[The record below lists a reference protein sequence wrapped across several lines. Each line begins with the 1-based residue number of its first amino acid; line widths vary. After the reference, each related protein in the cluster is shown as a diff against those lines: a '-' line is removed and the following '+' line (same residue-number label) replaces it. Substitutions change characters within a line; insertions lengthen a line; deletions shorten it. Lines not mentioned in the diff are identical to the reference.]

1 MTEMLGPNGG
11 LAQVFENFEVR
22 QEQIQMAEAVQ
33 NALAKSQ
40 HLLVE
45 AGTGIGK
52 SLAYLVPAADWA
64 LSGKR
69 RVVVSTFTKVLQN
82 QLVKKDIP
90 LLKQALGTALRAEP
104 VFGQENYLCQR
115 RLRAMVNYGLLDS
128 PRQAEEIEAVI
139 DWASNSDGVLVNFP
153 HAIDSRTLAR
163 VGRNSDACHFE
174 ECPYRD
180 ECHYFRARELWQ
192 QADLLVINHYLY
204 FAHAATGYRLLPEFD
219 CIIFDEA
226 HRLEDVC
233 ARHYGLEVSSLGL
246 ERLFNSIH
254 NPGRKR
260 GILTQ
265 MPCSRTARHAIDGLL
280 SDARL
285 AARDFFSAVQ
295 SKLPHGANRKR
306 ITEPDF
312 AENLLQE
319 PLKNLS
325 TALKELA
332 ADADDEDLGGEVLG
346 LMKTSERVQQNIETM
361 LAAKD
366 PNSAYWIEAESAE
379 RVWLRSAL
387 VDTSAN
393 FRADV
398 LERHST
404 VILTSATLTV
414 NREFAFSAE
423 RLGAEQAKTLLL
435 DSPFDFSS
443 QVLLFL
449 DDALPLPNAPEFAS
463 AAARRIEEILHLSKG
478 RALVLF
484 TSYDLLNRVFEL
496 VKPDQYRLLRQ
507 GDASTFELLNEFKKD
522 VSSVLFATQ
531 SFWEGID
538 VPGEALSCLIITRL
552 PFEVPDDPRLEGI
565 AESLRDQGREP
576 FTEYQLPQAVL
587 RFRQGFGRLIRNKTD
602 KGVVCVLDKRI
613 IQRPYGR
620 VFLNSLPQGVKPVR
634 NINLIPRFLA

>member
-1 MTEMLGPNGG
+1 MLGPNGG
-11 LAQVFENFEVR
+11 LAQVFDNFEVR
-22 QEQIQMAEAVQ
+22 LEQIQMAEAVRD
-33 NALAKSQ
+33 ALAKSQ

-90 LLKQALGTALRAEP
+90 LLKQALGTDLRAEP
-104 VFGQENYLCQR
+104 VFGQENYLCLR
-115 RLRAMVNYGLLDS
+115 RLRATVNYGLFDS

-139 DWASNSDGVLVNFP
+139 EWASNSDGVLVNFP
-153 HAIDSRTLAR
+153 HAIDPRTLAR

-246 ERLFNSIH
+246 DRLFNSIH

-280 SDARL
+280 ADARL
-285 AARDFFSAVQ
+285 AARDFFTAVQ
-295 SKLPHGANRKR
+295 GSLPPGANRMR
-306 ITEPDF
+306 ITEPGF
-312 AENLLQE
+312 AANLLQE
-319 PLKNLS
+319 PLKQLAG
-325 TALKELA
+325 ALKELA

-346 LMKTSERVQQNIETM
+346 LMKNCERQQQSIEAM
-361 LAAKD
+361 LAHQD
-366 PNSAYWIEAESAE
+366 PNSAYWIEAESAD

-393 FRADV
+393 FRTDV
-398 LERHST
+398 LERLST

-435 DSPFDFSS
+435 DSPFDFPA

-496 VKPDQYRLLRQ
+496 MKPDQYRLLRQ
-507 GDASTFELLNEFKKD
+507 GDASTFELLNEFKQD

-565 AESLRDQGREP
+565 AEALRNQGREP
-576 FTEYQLPQAVL
+576 FTDYQLPQAVL
-587 RFRQGFGRLIRNKTD
+587 RFRQGFGRLIRNRTD

-620 VFLNSLPQGVKPVR
+620 VFLNSLPQGIKPTR
-634 NINLIPRFLA
+634 NINLIPRFLN